1 MGERIPKQPNERAG
15 GKTSPRIVSK
25 TPRCRTMAGQRTSP
39 LLALPGA
46 GFINN
51 LAPNQ
56 PIQTSSLQTLLYRAS
71 ITPPAPFQVRQ
82 APGNASRGLV
92 L

>member
-25 TPRCRTMAGQRTSP
+25 TPRCKALAGHGTSP
-39 LLALPGA
+39 LLALPVA

-51 LAPNQ
+51 LAPNR
-56 PIQTSSLQTLLYRAS
+56 PIQTSYFLYKAGM
-71 ITPPAPFQVRQ
+71 TPNPWGSALNNEFC
-82 APGNASRGLV
+82 L
-92 L
+92 